1 MMSKRRSLHFCEK
14 IRWASL
20 ELGML
25 LVVLVPHTVEL
36 ETLRRGE
43 AGAGHKTELMEKSL
57 NQQGA
62 LSVPSFVRFF
72 DP

>member
-1 MMSKRRSLHFCEK
+1 
-14 IRWASL
+14 
-20 ELGML
+20 ML

>member
-1 MMSKRRSLHFCEK
+1 
-14 IRWASL
+14 
-20 ELGML
+20 ML
-25 LVVLVPHTVEL
+25 LVVVLVPHTVEL
-36 ETLRRGE
+36 ETLRLGYARL
-43 AGAGHKTELMEKSL
+43 AGHKTELMEKSL